1 MFHFVTRLHTIYMGY
16 VWIVRNVTF
25 VKQVDMTQ
33 DLTNDIRINYSNS
46 KNNVSGTMKLDD
58 LNLFRLVVE
67 NGSYTATSR
76 KTMIPVATITRRI
89 QALEDSLNLRLL
101 NRHARKLS
109 LTEAGERF
117 FQECSPLLHRLAAT
131 AEELTDECRG
141 ASGKLRISSPSNVTK
156 RMMMPIFNA
165 FMMQYPDINIELT
178 TSNQADQ
185 LDPTE
190 WDVIFRVG
198 PQRDSSLIA
207 RKINEVKDVLVASPG
222 YLAKHPAPTHA
233 EELSNHSLLKG
244 YPLVKWQLTNN
255 KGECVINCDT
265 GRFQANALNVVRS
278 ACSEGLGITLM
289 PDVMIKEFIEEGSL
303 VRVLE
308 DWVSNPRDIYMLYN
322 HKDHLPEKVRLFIDF
337 VIAYHIH

>member
-1 MFHFVTRLHTIYMGY
+1 
-16 VWIVRNVTF
+16 
-25 VKQVDMTQ
+25 
-33 DLTNDIRINYSNS
+33 
-46 KNNVSGTMKLDD
+46 MKLDD

-89 QALEDSLNLRLL
+89 QALEESLNLRLL

-117 FQECSPLLHRLAAT
+117 FSECSPLLNRLTSA
-131 AEELTDECRG
+131 AEEITDECRG
-141 ASGKLRISSPSNVTK
+141 AAGKIRIIAPSNLTK
-156 RMMMPIFNA
+156 RMMMPMFNG
-165 FMMQYPDINIELT
+165 FMLKYPEINIELT

-207 RKINEVKDVLVASPG
+207 RKISSVEDILVASPE
-222 YLAKHPAPTHA
+222 YLKHSPAPKHA
-233 EELSNHSLLKG
+233 EELHQHSLLKG
-244 YPLVKWQLTNN
+244 APLLKWQLSNGSGEISINN
-255 KGECVINCDT
+255 DK
-265 GRFQANALNVVRS
+265 GRFQADTLNVVRS
-278 ACSEGLGITLM
+278 ACSDGLGITLM
-289 PDVMIKEFIEEGSL
+289 PDVMIKEYIDDGSL

-308 DWVSNPRDIYMLYN
+308 NWSANPRDIYMLYN

>member
-1 MFHFVTRLHTIYMGY
+1 
-16 VWIVRNVTF
+16 
-25 VKQVDMTQ
+25 
-33 DLTNDIRINYSNS
+33 
-46 KNNVSGTMKLDD
+46 MKLDD

-117 FQECSPLLHRLAAT
+117 YNECSPLLQKLTAAT
-131 AEELTDECRG
+131 EDIADECKG
-141 ASGKLRISSPSNVTK
+141 ASGKLKISSPSNLTK
-156 RMMMPIFNA
+156 RMMMPMFND
-165 FMMQYPDINIELT
+165 FMAKYPDISLELT
-178 TSNQADQ
+178 MSNHADQ

-207 RKINEVKDVLVASPG
+207 RKISTVKDILIAHPD
-222 YLAKHPAPTHA
+222 YLAKNGEPKHA
-233 EELSNHSLLKG
+233 EELCQHRLLKG
-244 YPLVKWQLTNN
+244 APLIKWQLKNTS
-255 KGECVINCDT
+255 GETIINST
-265 GRFQANALNVVRS
+265 KGRFEANSLNVVRR
-278 ACSEGLGITLM
+278 ACSAGLGITLM
-289 PDVMIKEFIEEGSL
+289 PDVMLREYIENGEL
-303 VRVLE
+303 VRVLP
-308 DWVSNPRDIYMLYN
+308 DWSANPRDIYMLYN

-337 VIAYHIH
+337 VIDYSLH

>member
-1 MFHFVTRLHTIYMGY
+1 
-16 VWIVRNVTF
+16 
-25 VKQVDMTQ
+25 
-33 DLTNDIRINYSNS
+33 
-46 KNNVSGTMKLDD
+46 MKLDD

-76 KTMIPVATITRRI
+76 KNMIPVATITRRI

-117 FQECSPLLHRLAAT
+117 YSECSPLLDRLTST
-131 AEELTDECRG
+131 AEEISDECRG
-141 ASGKLRISSPSNVTK
+141 AAGKIRITAPSNLTK
-156 RMMMPIFNA
+156 RMMMPMFNA
-165 FMMQYPDINIELT
+165 FMKAYPDINIILT
-178 TSNQADQ
+178 TSNHSDQ

-207 RKINEVKDVLVASPG
+207 RKISAVEDILVASPA
-222 YLAKHPAPTHA
+222 YLKSNPAPKHA
-233 EELSNHSLLKG
+233 EELHQHQLLKG
-244 YPLVKWQLTNN
+244 APLLKWQLTNQN
-255 KGECVINCDT
+255 GETVINNDK

-278 ACSEGLGITLM
+278 ACSDGLGITLM
-289 PDVMIKEFIEEGSL
+289 PNVMIREYIEDGSL

-308 DWVSNPRDIYMLYN
+308 DWSANPRDIYMLYN

-337 VIAYHIH
+337 VIAYNIH

>member
-1 MFHFVTRLHTIYMGY
+1 
-16 VWIVRNVTF
+16 
-25 VKQVDMTQ
+25 
-33 DLTNDIRINYSNS
+33 
-46 KNNVSGTMKLDD
+46 MKLDD

-117 FQECSPLLHRLAAT
+117 FNECSPLLQRLSST
-131 AEELTDECRG
+131 AEEITDECRG
-141 ASGKLRISSPSNVTK
+141 ASGKIRISSPSNLTK
-156 RMMMPIFNA
+156 RMMMPMFNA

-178 TSNQADQ
+178 TSDHADQ

-207 RKINEVKDVLVASPG
+207 RKISSVKDILVASPI
-222 YLAKHPAPTHA
+222 YLNNTQAPKHA
-233 EELSNHSLLKG
+233 EDLHHHSLLKG
-244 YPLVKWQLTNN
+244 HPLLKWQLTDSNGETVVNN
-255 KGECVINCDT
+255 EK
-265 GRFQANALNVVRS
+265 GRFQSNTLNVVRS

-289 PDVMIKEFIEEGSL
+289 PDVMIREYIEDGSL
-303 VRVLE
+303 VRVLN
-308 DWVSNPRDIYMLYN
+308 DWSANPRDIYMLYN

-337 VIAYHIH
+337 VIAYNIH

>member
-1 MFHFVTRLHTIYMGY
+1 M
-16 VWIVRNVTF
+16 
-25 VKQVDMTQ
+25 
-33 DLTNDIRINYSNS
+33 
-46 KNNVSGTMKLDD
+46 MKLDD

-117 FQECSPLLHRLAAT
+117 FNECSPLLQRLSNVT
-131 AEELTDECRG
+131 EEISDECRG
-141 ASGKLRISSPSNVTK
+141 AAGKIRISSPSNLTK
-156 RMMMPIFNA
+156 RMMMPMFNE
-165 FMMQYPDINIELT
+165 FMRQFPDISIELT
-178 TSNQADQ
+178 TSNHADQ

-207 RKINEVKDVLVASPG
+207 RKISSVKDILVASPD
-222 YLAKHPAPTHA
+222 YLHHHPAPVHA
-233 EELSNHSLLKG
+233 EELHNHQLLKG
-244 YPLVKWQLTNN
+244 HPLLKWQLINESGEVVVNN
-255 KGECVINCDT
+255 DK
-265 GRFQANALNVVRS
+265 GRFQASALNVVRS

-289 PDVMIKEFIEEGSL
+289 PDVMIREFIEDGSL
-303 VRVLE
+303 VQVLR
-308 DWVSNPRDIYMLYN
+308 DWSANPRDIYMLYN

-337 VIAYHIH
+337 VIAYNIH

>member
-1 MFHFVTRLHTIYMGY
+1 
-16 VWIVRNVTF
+16 
-25 VKQVDMTQ
+25 
-33 DLTNDIRINYSNS
+33 
-46 KNNVSGTMKLDD
+46 MKLDD

-117 FQECSPLLHRLAAT
+117 YNECSPLLSRLASA

-141 ASGKLRISSPSNVTK
+141 AAGKIRITAPSNLTK
-156 RMMMPIFNA
+156 RMMMPMFNA
-165 FMMQYPDINIELT
+165 FMAEYPDINIELT
-178 TSNQADQ
+178 TSNHSDQ

-207 RKINEVKDVLVASPG
+207 RKISSVADILVASPE
-222 YLAKHPAPTHA
+222 YLKLCPAPKHA
-233 EELSNHSLLKG
+233 EDLHHHSLLKG
-244 YPLVKWQLTNN
+244 SPLLKWQLSNHSGETIINN
-255 KGECVINCDT
+255 DK
-265 GRFQANALNVVRS
+265 GRFQANTLDVVRS
-278 ACSEGLGITLM
+278 ACSSGLGITLM
-289 PDVMIKEFIEEGSL
+289 PDVMLREYIEDGSL

-308 DWVSNPRDIYMLYN
+308 DWSANPRDIYMLYN

-337 VIAYHIH
+337 VIAYNLH

>member
-1 MFHFVTRLHTIYMGY
+1 
-16 VWIVRNVTF
+16 
-25 VKQVDMTQ
+25 
-33 DLTNDIRINYSNS
+33 
-46 KNNVSGTMKLDD
+46 MKLDD

-117 FQECSPLLHRLAAT
+117 FKECSPLLEKLSST
-131 AEELTDECRG
+131 ADEISDECRG
-141 ASGKLRISSPSNVTK
+141 AKGKIKISSPANLTK
-156 RMMMPIFNA
+156 RMMMPMFIE
-165 FMMQYPDINIELT
+165 FMRQYPDISLELT
-178 TSNQADQ
+178 TSHLADQ

-207 RKINEVKDVLVASPG
+207 RKINEVKDILVASPG
-222 YLAKHPAPTHA
+222 YLKQHGAPSHA
-233 EELSNHSLLKG
+233 EELINHSLLKG
-244 YPLVKWQLTNN
+244 YPLIKWQLTNN
-255 KGECVINCDT
+255 NGEYVINNDK
-265 GRFQANALNVVRS
+265 GQFHANTLDVVRMT
-278 ACSEGLGITLM
+278 CSEGLGITLM
-289 PDVMIKEFIEEGSL
+289 PNVMLKEYLDDGSL
-303 VRVLE
+303 VRVLNE
-308 DWVSNPRDIYMLYN
+308 WSANSRDIYMLYN

-337 VIAYHIH
+337 VIYYSAH

>member
-1 MFHFVTRLHTIYMGY
+1 
-16 VWIVRNVTF
+16 
-25 VKQVDMTQ
+25 
-33 DLTNDIRINYSNS
+33 
-46 KNNVSGTMKLDD
+46 MKLDD

-117 FQECSPLLHRLAAT
+117 FGECSPLLERLASM
-131 AEELTDECRG
+131 AEEITDECRG
-141 ASGKLRISSPSNVTK
+141 ASGKIKISAPSNLT
-156 RMMMPIFNA
+156 RRLMMPMFIDFMRA
-165 FMMQYPDINIELT
+165 FPEINIELT
-178 TSNQADQ
+178 TSNHADQ

-207 RKINEVKDVLVASPG
+207 RKISEVKDILVASPD
-222 YLAKHPAPTHA
+222 YLARNPTPTHA
-233 EELSNHSLLKG
+233 EDLTQHSLLKG
-244 YPLVKWQLTNN
+244 YPLIKWQLTDS
-255 KGECVINCDT
+255 KGETVVNLDKA
-265 GRFQANALNVVRS
+265 RFQANTIDVVRH
-278 ACSEGLGITLM
+278 ACSQGLGITLM
-289 PDVMIKEFIEEGSL
+289 PDVMLEQYIQSGAL
-303 VRVLE
+303 VRVLS
-308 DWVSNPRDIYMLYN
+308 DWSANPRDIYMLYN

-337 VIAYHIH
+337 VIGYHIH

>member
-1 MFHFVTRLHTIYMGY
+1 
-16 VWIVRNVTF
+16 
-25 VKQVDMTQ
+25 
-33 DLTNDIRINYSNS
+33 
-46 KNNVSGTMKLDD
+46 MKLDD

-117 FQECSPLLHRLAAT
+117 FNECSPLLQRLSST
-131 AEELTDECRG
+131 AEELTDVCKG
-141 ASGKLRISSPSNVTK
+141 ASGKIRITAPSNLTK
-156 RMMMPIFNA
+156 RMMMPMFSE
-165 FMMQYPDINIELT
+165 FMTQYPDINIELMMN
-178 TSNQADQ
+178 NQADQ

-207 RKINEVKDVLVASPG
+207 RKISEVKDILIASPD
-222 YLAKHPAPTHA
+222 YLAKNPAPSHA
-233 EELSNHSLLKG
+233 EELANHSLLKG
-244 YPLVKWQLTNN
+244 YPLIKWQLSNSNEETVVNSE
-255 KGECVINCDT
+255 K
-265 GRFQANALNVVRS
+265 GRFNANALNVVRQ
-278 ACSEGLGITLM
+278 ACSEGLGIALM
-289 PDVMIKEFIEEGSL
+289 PDVMIREYIEDGSL
-303 VRVLE
+303 VQVLE
-308 DWVSNPRDIYMLYN
+308 DWSANPRDIYMLYN

>member
-1 MFHFVTRLHTIYMGY
+1 
-16 VWIVRNVTF
+16 
-25 VKQVDMTQ
+25 
-33 DLTNDIRINYSNS
+33 
-46 KNNVSGTMKLDD
+46 MKLDD

-117 FQECSPLLHRLAAT
+117 YNECSPLLSRLASA

-141 ASGKLRISSPSNVTK
+141 AAGKIRITAPSNLTK

-165 FMMQYPDINIELT
+165 FMLQYPDINIELT
-178 TSNQADQ
+178 TSNHSDQ

-207 RKINEVKDVLVASPG
+207 RKISSIADILVASPE
-222 YLAKHPAPTHA
+222 YLKQHPEPKHA
-233 EELSNHSLLKG
+233 EELHHHWLLKGAPLLKWQLSNHS
-244 YPLVKWQLTNN
+244 
-255 KGECVINCDT
+255 GETVINNDK
-265 GRFQANALNVVRS
+265 GRFQANTLDVVRS
-278 ACSEGLGITLM
+278 SCSAGLGITLM
-289 PDVMIKEFIEEGSL
+289 PDVMLREYIEDGSL

-308 DWVSNPRDIYMLYN
+308 DWSANPRDIYMLYN

-337 VIAYHIH
+337 VIAYNLP

>member
-1 MFHFVTRLHTIYMGY
+1 
-16 VWIVRNVTF
+16 
-25 VKQVDMTQ
+25 
-33 DLTNDIRINYSNS
+33 
-46 KNNVSGTMKLDD
+46 MKLDD

-117 FQECSPLLHRLAAT
+117 FNECSPLLQRLSNVT
-131 AEELTDECRG
+131 EEISDECRG
-141 ASGKLRISSPSNVTK
+141 AAGKIRISSPSNLTK
-156 RMMMPIFNA
+156 RMMMPMFNE
-165 FMMQYPDINIELT
+165 FMRQFPDISIELT
-178 TSNQADQ
+178 TSNHADQ

-207 RKINEVKDVLVASPG
+207 RKISSVKDILVASPD
-222 YLAKHPAPTHA
+222 YLHHHPAPVHA
-233 EELSNHSLLKG
+233 EELHNHQLLKG
-244 YPLVKWQLTNN
+244 HPLLKWQLINESGEVVVNN
-255 KGECVINCDT
+255 DK
-265 GRFQANALNVVRS
+265 GRFQASALNVVRS

-289 PDVMIKEFIEEGSL
+289 PDVMIREFIEDGSL
-303 VRVLE
+303 VQVLR
-308 DWVSNPRDIYMLYN
+308 DWSANPRDIYMLYN

-337 VIAYHIH
+337 VIAYNIH

>member
-1 MFHFVTRLHTIYMGY
+1 
-16 VWIVRNVTF
+16 
-25 VKQVDMTQ
+25 
-33 DLTNDIRINYSNS
+33 
-46 KNNVSGTMKLDD
+46 MKLDD

-89 QALEDSLNLRLL
+89 QALEDSVNLRLL

-117 FQECSPLLHRLAAT
+117 YHECSPLLQRLTST
-131 AEELTDECRG
+131 AEEITDDCRG
-141 ASGKLRISSPSNVTK
+141 ASGKIKISAPYNLTK
-156 RMMMPIFNA
+156 RMMMPMFND
-165 FMMQYPDINIELT
+165 FMKKYPDINIELT
-178 TSNQADQ
+178 TENNADQ

-207 RKINEVKDVLVASPG
+207 RKIGEVKDILVASQD
-222 YLAKHPAPTHA
+222 YLAANPAPNHA

-244 YPLVKWQLTNN
+244 YPLIKWTLINS
-255 KGECVINCDT
+255 KGESVVNVER

-289 PDVMIKEFIEEGSL
+289 PDVMIKEYIQSGEL
-303 VRVLE
+303 LRVLP
-308 DWVSNPRDIYMLYN
+308 DWSANPRDIYMLYN

-337 VIAYHIH
+337 VIAYNIH

>member
-1 MFHFVTRLHTIYMGY
+1 
-16 VWIVRNVTF
+16 
-25 VKQVDMTQ
+25 
-33 DLTNDIRINYSNS
+33 
-46 KNNVSGTMKLDD
+46 MKLDD

-89 QALEDSLNLRLL
+89 QALEESVNLRLL

-117 FQECSPLLHRLAAT
+117 FHECSPLLQRLTSA
-131 AEELTDECRG
+131 AEEITDECRG
-141 ASGKLRISSPSNVTK
+141 ASGKIKISTPYNLTK
-156 RMMMPIFNA
+156 RMMMPMLNG
-165 FMMQYPDINIELT
+165 FMHKYPEINIELT
-178 TSNQADQ
+178 TESNADQ

-207 RKINEVKDVLVASPG
+207 RKIGEVKDILVASPA
-222 YLAKHPAPTHA
+222 YLSTHPAPTHA
-233 EELSNHSLLKG
+233 EDLHYHSLLKG
-244 YPLVKWQLTNN
+244 HPLMKWSLSNS
-255 KGECVINCDT
+255 KGETVINVDR

-289 PDVMIKEFIEEGSL
+289 PDVMIREYIANGSL
-303 VRVLE
+303 VRILP
-308 DWVSNPRDIYMLYN
+308 DWSANPRDIYMLYN
-322 HKDHLPEKVRLFIDF
+322 HKDHLPEKVRLFIDY
-337 VIAYHIH
+337 VIAYDLHEYRS

>member
-1 MFHFVTRLHTIYMGY
+1 
-16 VWIVRNVTF
+16 
-25 VKQVDMTQ
+25 
-33 DLTNDIRINYSNS
+33 
-46 KNNVSGTMKLDD
+46 MKLDD

-117 FQECSPLLHRLAAT
+117 FKECSPLLEKLSST
-131 AEELTDECRG
+131 ADEISDECRG
-141 ASGKLRISSPSNVTK
+141 AKGKIKISSPANLTK
-156 RMMMPIFNA
+156 RMMMPMFIE
-165 FMMQYPDINIELT
+165 FMRQYPDISLELT
-178 TSNQADQ
+178 TSHLADQ

-207 RKINEVKDVLVASPG
+207 RKINEVKDILVASPG
-222 YLAKHPAPTHA
+222 YLKQHGAPSHA
-233 EELSNHSLLKG
+233 EELINHSLLKG
-244 YPLVKWQLTNN
+244 YPLIKWQLTNN
-255 KGECVINCDT
+255 NGEYVINNDK
-265 GRFQANALNVVRS
+265 GQFHANTLDVVRMT
-278 ACSEGLGITLM
+278 CSEGLGITLM
-289 PDVMIKEFIEEGSL
+289 PNVMLKEYLDDGSL
-303 VRVLE
+303 VRVLKE
-308 DWVSNPRDIYMLYN
+308 WSANSRDIYMLYN

-337 VIAYHIH
+337 VISYSAH

>member
-1 MFHFVTRLHTIYMGY
+1 
-16 VWIVRNVTF
+16 
-25 VKQVDMTQ
+25 
-33 DLTNDIRINYSNS
+33 
-46 KNNVSGTMKLDD
+46 MKLDD

-117 FQECSPLLHRLAAT
+117 YSECSPLLNLLTTT
-131 AEELTDECRG
+131 AEDISDECRG
-141 ASGKLRISSPSNVTK
+141 AAGKIRITAPSNLTK
-156 RMMMPIFNA
+156 RMMMPMFNA
-165 FMMQYPDINIELT
+165 FMAKYPDINIELS
-178 TSNQADQ
+178 TSNNADE

-207 RKINEVKDVLVASPG
+207 RKIGSVEDILVASPE
-222 YLAKHPAPTHA
+222 YLNSHPAPKHA
-233 EELSNHSLLKG
+233 EELPKHSLLKG
-244 YPLVKWQLTNN
+244 APLLKWQLTNHS
-255 KGECVINCDT
+255 GETVVNNDK
-265 GRFQANALNVVRS
+265 GRFQASTLDVVRT
-278 ACSEGLGITLM
+278 ACSNGLGVTLM
-289 PDVMIKEFIEEGSL
+289 PDVMLREYIDSGSL

-308 DWVSNPRDIYMLYN
+308 DWSANPRDIYMLYN

>member
-1 MFHFVTRLHTIYMGY
+1 
-16 VWIVRNVTF
+16 
-25 VKQVDMTQ
+25 
-33 DLTNDIRINYSNS
+33 
-46 KNNVSGTMKLDD
+46 MKLDD

-117 FQECSPLLHRLAAT
+117 FHDCSPLLQRLASMT
-131 AEELTDECRG
+131 EEITDECRG
-141 ASGKLRISSPSNVTK
+141 ASGKLRISSPSNLTK
-156 RMMMPIFNA
+156 RLMMPMFNE
-165 FMMQYPDINIELT
+165 FMRDYPEINIELT
-178 TSNQADQ
+178 TTNQADQ

-207 RKINEVKDVLVASPG
+207 RKISEVKDILVASPD
-222 YLAKHPAPTHA
+222 YLAKHPAPKHA
-233 EELSNHSLLKG
+233 EELSSHSLLKG
-244 YPLVKWQLTNN
+244 HPLLKWQLTNTE
-255 KGECVINCDT
+255 GETVINLDK
-265 GRFQANALNVVRS
+265 GRFEANTLDVIRT
-278 ACSEGLGITLM
+278 ACSDGLGITLM
-289 PDVMIKEFIEEGSL
+289 PNAMITEYIEQGNL
-303 VRVLE
+303 VRVL
-308 DWVSNPRDIYMLYN
+308 DQWSANPRDIYMLYN

-337 VIAYHIH
+337 VISYHIN

>member
-1 MFHFVTRLHTIYMGY
+1 
-16 VWIVRNVTF
+16 
-25 VKQVDMTQ
+25 
-33 DLTNDIRINYSNS
+33 
-46 KNNVSGTMKLDD
+46 MKLDD

-109 LTEAGERF
+109 LTEAGEMF
-117 FQECSPLLHRLAAT
+117 FKECSPLLQQLSIT
-131 AEELTDECRG
+131 AEEISDDCRG
-141 ASGKLRISSPSNVTK
+141 ASGKIRINAPSNLTK
-156 RMMMPIFNA
+156 RMMMPMFNE
-165 FMMQYPDINIELT
+165 FMKQYPDINLELT
-178 TSNQADQ
+178 TNNMADQ

-207 RKINEVKDVLVASPG
+207 RKINQVKDILVASPD
-222 YLAKHPAPTHA
+222 YLIKNPAPSHA
-233 EELSNHSLLKG
+233 EELHEHSLLKG
-244 YPLVKWQLTNN
+244 YPLMKWQLKNS
-255 KGECVINCDT
+255 KGETIINTDK
-265 GRFQANALNVVRS
+265 GRFQANTLDVVRM

-289 PDVMIKEFIEEGSL
+289 PDVMIKEYLENGSL
-303 VRVLE
+303 VRILG
-308 DWVSNPRDIYMLYN
+308 DWSANAREIYMLYN

-337 VIAYHIH
+337 VISYNIH

>member
-1 MFHFVTRLHTIYMGY
+1 M
-16 VWIVRNVTF
+16 
-25 VKQVDMTQ
+25 
-33 DLTNDIRINYSNS
+33 
-46 KNNVSGTMKLDD
+46 MKLDD

-117 FQECSPLLHRLAAT
+117 FSECSPLLQRLSNVT
-131 AEELTDECRG
+131 EEISDECRG
-141 ASGKLRISSPSNVTK
+141 AAGKIRISSPSNLTK
-156 RMMMPIFNA
+156 RMMMPMFNE
-165 FMMQYPDINIELT
+165 FMCQFPDISIELT
-178 TSNQADQ
+178 TSNHADQ

-207 RKINEVKDVLVASPG
+207 RKISSVKDILVASPN
-222 YLAKHPAPTHA
+222 YLTLHPAPVHA
-233 EELSNHSLLKG
+233 EELHYHSLLKG
-244 YPLVKWQLTNN
+244 HPLLKWQLINES
-255 KGECVINCDT
+255 GEVVINNEKA
-265 GRFQANALNVVRS
+265 RFQASTLNVIRS

-289 PDVMIKEFIEEGSL
+289 PDVMIREYIEDGSL
-303 VRVLE
+303 VQVLQ
-308 DWVSNPRDIYMLYN
+308 DWSANPRDIYMLYN

-337 VIAYHIH
+337 VIAYNIH